1 MFEQI
6 AASLPSEIYEEFRR
20 ALNSGRWRNGNVVT
34 DKQRLTCQRALFFHE
49 TNDKEACH

>member
-6 AASLPSEIYEEFRR
+6 AASLPPEIYQEFRR
-20 ALNSGRWRNGNVVT
+20 ALDCGKWRNGNAVT

-49 TNDKEACH
+49 LNCTNYYH